1 MKRCIIIATLTF
13 VCFMFL
19 SADITSTTAGGNWNA
34 PGTWIGAVV
43 PTANDNVIINGTVL
57 VNTTASCLDLTNSST
72 GILQNLSS
80 SSFHLNVYGDVDN
93 AGIIKSNLSGGL
105 FYLHSGGDIVNLG
118 TFTPYSLELIGATD
132 QHVSST
138 GTFSPTFFTDGNS
151 ASALILLTDLNLS
164 NTSMNLSNAPLV
176 LNSNSATS
184 NLSLFGGSLKNA
196 NIQGGDGATLTLSNN
211 CLLQDVSGDEIVLAG
226 DIMVA
231 SGVIFD
237 SVINNGEI
245 FNYSYSSYTMT
256 INTRLENH
264 GTIRNHTSGGF
275 LYLNLLGDFYDYGT
289 IRNSTLRFS
298 NTVQRVL
305 WQYPSADPISAGLVQ
320 SQATGDLQ
328 LHSDLR
334 FSGSDIDLNG
344 NTLVMYNGE
353 SSYGLSHSG
362 GKLRNGILD
371 TNGFS
376 TLHLSDGVYIQSLN
390 AEDIILQGL
399 VLVAD
404 NCSFDSLINYA
415 TLQNSFAS
423 NYNLTI
429 HTRLENRGTIRNHTS
444 GGHFYLTLSG
454 DLYDYGTM
462 SNRIL
467 YLTNTVQRV
476 LWQDPSAEAISCNTI
491 QSLSTGNLQLLS
503 DLRFSGSNIDLHNN
517 TLMMYDGENSFG
529 LSLSGGRLY
538 NATLDTDGFS
548 TLDMS
553 DGAYL
558 NNLNAGDIIFN
569 GIVMVAA
576 DTSFDSVINNAT
588 VQNYHSSSYTMTINT
603 RLENRGI
610 IKNHASG
617 GHFYLTLAGDLYD
630 YGTLQNR
637 ILKFSNTEQRVLW
650 QDPSAEAI
658 SCNTIQST
666 STGDF
671 QVMSDLSFSGSDINF
686 NGNTLMLYNGRS
698 TYGIKLSGGK
708 LANAILDTAGFSTL
722 DMSNGAYLADL
733 TAEDIIFQGTAVIA
747 HNCNFDD
754 VVNHGIIQ
762 NYSVS
767 SYPLFLNGNLVNYG
781 TIKNHPSGGHLYLS
795 IRKDL
800 SNYGTIQNNRVWI
813 DGAIDQYI
821 LNTGTISAS
830 IFQLVSEI
838 GSAYWFYNGV
848 LPGSVSAVNKT
859 VDPNIQGVWQPRTAE
874 INGRYITIGNG
885 ATDLPAPENLTIY
898 FNLGEM
904 KLRWDQVSDAIY
916 YNVYTSSTPDA
927 SFTLLEKAFDN
938 ELGDGKVL
946 ITLTD
951 LDTPRFYKVTAGN

>member
-1 MKRCIIIATLTF
+1 M
-13 VCFMFL
+13 
-19 SADITSTTAGGNWNA
+19 
-34 PGTWIGAVV
+34 
-43 PTANDNVIINGTVL
+43 
-57 VNTTASCLDLTNSST
+57 
-72 GILQNLSS
+72 
-80 SSFHLNVYGDVDN
+80 
-93 AGIIKSNLSGGL
+93 SN
-105 FYLHSGGDIVNLG
+105 
-118 TFTPYSLELIGATD
+118 TD

-138 GTFSPTFFTDGNS
+138 GTFSPAFITDDDS

-164 NTSMNLSNAPLV
+164 NTNMNLSNAALV
-176 LNSNSATS
+176 LNSNSATV
-184 NLSLFGGSLKNA
+184 NLSLLGGSLKNA
-196 NIQGGDGATLTLSNN
+196 IIQGGNGATLTLSNN

-231 SGVIFD
+231 SGVAFD
-237 SVINNGEI
+237 TVVNNGEI

-275 LYLNLLGDFYDYGT
+275 FYLNLLGDLYDYGT
-289 IRNSTLRFS
+289 IRNNSFRFL

-305 WQYPSADPISAGLVQ
+305 WQDPSADPISSANVL
-320 SQATGDLQ
+320 SQATGNLQ
-328 LHSDLR
+328 LASDLR
-334 FSGSDIDLNG
+334 FSGSDINLNG
-344 NTLVMYNGE
+344 NTLMMYDGSN
-353 SSYGLSHSG
+353 SYSLSHSG
-362 GKLRNGILD
+362 GKLRNGALD
-371 TNGFS
+371 TDGFS
-376 TLHLSDGVYIQSLN
+376 TLNLSDGVYIQSLN

-404 NCSFDSLINYA
+404 NCSFDSLTNYA
-415 TLQNSFAS
+415 TIQNNSNS
-423 NYNLTI
+423 NYTMTI
-429 HTRLENRGTIRNHTS
+429 HTRLENRGTIRNHLS

-467 YLTNTVQRV
+467 YLSNTVQRI

-517 TLMMYDGENSFG
+517 TLMMFDGENSFG

-538 NATLDTDGFS
+538 NATLDTAGFS

-569 GIVMVAA
+569 GIVMVTA
-576 DTSFDSVINNAT
+576 DTSFDNVINNAT
-588 VQNYHSSSYTMTINT
+588 IQNYSNSSYTMTINA
-603 RLENRGI
+603 RLENHGI
-610 IKNHASG
+610 IKNHSG
-617 GHFYLTLAGDLYD
+617 GGFLYLTLSGDLYD

-650 QDPSAEAI
+650 QDPSADPI
-658 SCNTIQST
+658 SCNTIQSI

-722 DMSNGAYLADL
+722 EMSEGAYLADL
-733 TAEDIIFQGTAVIA
+733 TAEDIIFQGTATIA
-747 HNCNFDD
+747 HYCNFDD

-781 TIKNHPSGGHLYLS
+781 TIKNHPSGGHLYLN

-800 SNYGTIQNNRVWI
+800 SNYGTIQNNRVLL

-830 IFQLVSEI
+830 IFQLVSEL
-838 GSAYWFYNGV
+838 GSAQWFYNGD
-848 LPGSVSAVNKT
+848 LSAPGFAVNKT
-859 VDPNIQGVWQPRTAE
+859 VDPNIQGVWQPRTTE

-885 ATDLPAPENLTIY
+885 ATELLAPENLTVY
-898 FNLGEM
+898 FNLGEL
-904 KLRWDQVSDAIY
+904 KLRWDEVTDAIY
-916 YNVYTSSTPDA
+916 YNVYMSATPDG
-927 SFTLLEKAFDN
+927 SYTLLDKVFSSN
-938 ELGDGKVL
+938 LGDGQVML
-946 ITLTD
+946 TLLGHED
-951 LDTPRFYKVTAGN
+951 YVDTPRFYKVTAGN